1 MERHGSATFY
11 DLLER
16 MGITHDKKS
25 HDYASNDNPYGNYH
39 FAGQV
44 SSMFA
49 HSPQDAGFAG
59 RLAEKIYRLANLES
73 SGKSAKNESV
83 DDTEID
89 IAVITALWMAD
100 RIDRRLEKNRVE
112 LNKFVDMGRS
122 LRSSLMA
129 ATPHFT
135 PTDIEY
141 LYNFFSELYKR
152 GMPSNPAPSET
163 KQDRP
168 K

>member
-1 MERHGSATFY
+1 
-11 DLLER
+11 

-100 RIDRRLEKNRVE
+100 RMDRRLEKNREEVDEFVGNSRSMRNKIFPIIGKLTPNDLEITYTYIVE
-112 LNKFVDMGRS
+112 LMKLGM
-122 LRSSLMA
+122 SS
-129 ATPHFT
+129 PV
-135 PTDIEY
+135 
-141 LYNFFSELYKR
+141 
-152 GMPSNPAPSET
+152 PSET
-163 KQDRP
+163 KQDHP